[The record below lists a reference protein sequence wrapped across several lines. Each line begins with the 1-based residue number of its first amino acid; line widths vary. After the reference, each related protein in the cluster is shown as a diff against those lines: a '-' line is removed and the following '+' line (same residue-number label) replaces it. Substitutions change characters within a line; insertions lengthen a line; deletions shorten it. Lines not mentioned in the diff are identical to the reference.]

1 MDSRGLNIHDS
12 KGRNRMIRAL
22 SRTSPEAKEFIKF
35 LRADLRQHRV
45 HLRFSKTRMVR
56 FSTNLLTAGFF
67 VEPSE
72 RKWGMIRVGC
82 GNRKPINILMNL
94 AHEYAHFL
102 QWKNRD
108 SQWHNSDGDI
118 FIGSDYVELEKKT
131 ERDAIRLLQ
140 EWNIPANYG
149 AIRSRSRS
157 YISYLRDTEIN
168 T

>member
-1 MDSRGLNIHDS
+1 
-12 KGRNRMIRAL
+12 
-22 SRTSPEAKEFIKF
+22 
-35 LRADLRQHRV
+35 
-45 HLRFSKTRMVR
+45 MVR
-56 FSTNLLTAGFF
+56 FSKSLLTAGFF

-102 QWKNRD
+102 QWKNLDRE
-108 SQWHNSDGDI
+108 WHRSNDD
-118 FIGSDYVELEKKT
+118 FIEGSDYVELEKRT
-131 ERDAIRLLQ
+131 EREAISLLR
-140 EWNIPANYG
+140 EWHIPANYG

-157 YISYLRDTEIN
+157 YITYLRNTEID

>member
-1 MDSRGLNIHDS
+1 
-12 KGRNRMIRAL
+12 MIRAL
-22 SRTSPEAKEFIKF
+22 CRTSPEAKEFIKF
-35 LRADLRQHRV
+35 LRDDLRSHRV
-45 HLRFSKTRMVR
+45 HLSFSKTRMVR
-56 FSTNLLTAGFF
+56 FSKNLLTAGFF
-67 VEPSE
+67 LEPTG

-94 AHEYAHFL
+94 THEYVHFL

-108 SQWHNSDGDI
+108 SLWTHGNGDHI
-118 FIGSDYVELEKKT
+118 NGSQYVELEERT
-131 ERDAIRLLQ
+131 EQDAISLLR

-168 T
+168 K

>member
-1 MDSRGLNIHDS
+1 
-12 KGRNRMIRAL
+12 
-22 SRTSPEAKEFIKF
+22 
-35 LRADLRQHRV
+35 
-45 HLRFSKTRMVR
+45 MVR
-56 FSTNLLTAGFF
+56 FSKRLLTAGFF
-67 VEPSE
+67 VEPTE

-108 SQWHNSDGDI
+108 SDWTRNDGDHI
-118 FIGSDYVELEKKT
+118 EGSAYVELEKRT
-131 ERDAIRLLQ
+131 EREALSLLR

-157 YISYLRDTEIN
+157 YITYLRDTEID

>member
-1 MDSRGLNIHDS
+1 
-12 KGRNRMIRAL
+12 MIRAL
-22 SRTSPEAKEFIKF
+22 SRTSPETKEFIKF
-35 LRADLRQHRV
+35 LRADLRKHRV
-45 HLRFSKTRMVR
+45 HLKFSKTRMVR
-56 FSTNLLTAGFF
+56 FSKRLLTAGFF
-67 VEPSE
+67 VEPTE

-108 SQWHNSDGDI
+108 SDWTRNDGDHI
-118 FIGSDYVELEKKT
+118 EGSAYVELEKRT
-131 ERDAIRLLQ
+131 EREALSLLR

-157 YISYLRDTEIN
+157 YITYLRDTEID